1 MFRSG
6 SSGAI
11 GVIDFETTT
20 KGPVEQ
26 ELGRTLSFIL
36 VDTPVNFDRE
46 DPLRRIPKGSSLLKR
61 WNMFLTNYS
70 LPYRKEDVVE
80 WTKKYLSGDD
90 FGSLNSV
97 RDAAI
102 QSIH

>member
-1 MFRSG
+1 
-6 SSGAI
+6 
-11 GVIDFETTT
+11 
-20 KGPVEQ
+20 
-26 ELGRTLSFIL
+26 
-36 VDTPVNFDRE
+36 
-46 DPLRRIPKGSSLLKR
+46 
-61 WNMFLTNYS
+61 MFLTNYS

-102 QSIH
+102 QFINALTF